1 LVDTGDATEVAN
13 RRAEPD
19 KELAATVCAESAFGA
34 SASARGIAVAVTPS
48 NNGELAPLPHLRLA
62 LRPRRRAPRRT
73 RGALPRRTCRARRD
87 HGTVPRAIGQALC
100 MQGRHHARRD
110 SQRRY
115 GDTGSIP
122 PPHQPYPGLASR
134 MSARSCQQYS
144 WRPSAIIRRL
154 VDGLVDPGV
163 HGSELRC
170 QRPPEPAGSGGRG
183 AGLCGICYVLRTAQ
197 VTAFDGGDHVIE
209 CEAGWQA
216 GGLVEGVEL
225 EGVGVGPV

>member
-1 LVDTGDATEVAN
+1 
-13 RRAEPD
+13 
-19 KELAATVCAESAFGA
+19 VCAESAFGA
-34 SASARGIAVAVTPS
+34 SASARGIAVAVTPGNS
-48 NNGELAPLPHLRLA
+48 RVPAPLPRPRLA
-62 LRPRRRAPRRT
+62 LRPRRRAVPACASAQT
-73 RGALPRRTCRARRD
+73 GALPRRTCRARRD

-209 CEAGWQA
+209 GEAGWQA
-216 GGLVEGVEL
+216 GGLVEGEGL